1 MRLSIAVAASLCSL
15 AAAHPKADAYV
26 FRSGSPSQHDDRA
39 PELSRQLT
47 RLILQQRLGVDQHF
61 SSLNELSSLPNTD
74 EAVSY
79 INTLGRS
86 QAPLFSESGSESPS
100 QLLILLEGLEDGGM
114 DGILPGVKKTF
125 TIDEAPNSAA
135 IRKLIDGEFGTVGV
149 RESSCEFG
157 RAINPLDENCWS
169 GQSSIIRYD
178 VKKVNQSPLFIFST
192 PTFPN

>member
-1 MRLSIAVAASLCSL
+1 MRLSIAVAASLCGF
-15 AAAHPKADAYV
+15 AAAHPKADAYI
-26 FRSGSPSQHDDRA
+26 FRSGSPSQHDSPA
-39 PELSRQLT
+39 PQLPRQLA
-47 RLILQQRLGVDQHF
+47 RLILQQRLGVDKHF
-61 SSLNELSSLPNTD
+61 SSLNELSSLDNTD

-86 QAPLFSESGSESPS
+86 EAPLFSESSSESPS
-100 QLLILLEGLEDGGM
+100 QLLIILEGLEDGGI
-114 DGILPGVKKTF
+114 DDILPGVKKTF

-135 IRKLIDGEFGTVGV
+135 TRKLIDGDFAPVGV

-178 VKKVNQSPLFIFST
+178 VKKVNNCLGLFCLLLYVQ
-192 PTFPN
+192 